1 MSNKKIITAL
11 GATIAASL
19 CCVTPIL
26 AVLAGSSTL
35 ASSFSWLAPYHYY
48 LVAFTI
54 LVLLYAWYDK
64 LKPSKEIDCACDE
77 KEGFF
82 SSKTFL
88 AIITLFAVIMLSF
101 PQWGNKVFDA
111 APSAESCSTGT
122 CESEVSPKKKV
133 TAKSIAKKP
142 VEGSSCETG
151 TDCDK
156 QPFKKAIKKSV
167 QSEPDT
173 ELARKVFNYMEEERK
188 HPTDYKQ
195 VACSGSGLDDLD
207 KLMALKK
214 TTIDEMP
221 PPVLKKLLDDEEEIV
236 LLDVR
241 EVDHKDGGEIE
252 AFESYSLTY
261 GKLLFNVLRDLQDKG
276 AVIVVYSKVGLIS
289 LVSAATLKEFGYK
302 NVYSLKGGVTAWKLA
317 GYPYEGATKKA
328 QAQVAAKKDVTKKDV
343 TKKVSAC
350 KTKSNCSKK
359 PFDKAE
365 KRPKSEVPQDPEA
378 LKVFK
383 YMSDEYANPTPYKQK
398 ACAGSGRPE
407 IDALMRNA
415 RTTVEEMSPMV
426 LKKMIDNE
434 DEFILFD
441 AREVAQRSEGEIY
454 ADDVIEMS
462 RGDLEFEVMNK
473 IKDKDAVIVTY
484 CRSGGRGLFAAQA
497 LKKLGYKNVYNL
509 KGGLKAWATA
519 GLPFDNGLGVVVK
532 IEVQ

>member
-1 MSNKKIITAL
+1 MSNKKIITVI

-35 ASSFSWLAPYHYY
+35 ASSFSWLAPYHNY
-48 LVAFTI
+48 LVGFTI

-64 LKPSKEIDCACDE
+64 LKPSKEIDCVCDD
-77 KEGFF
+77 KENFF

-88 AIITLFAVIMLSF
+88 AIVTLFSVIMLSF
-101 PQWGNKVFDA
+101 PQWGDKVFDA

-122 CESEVSPKKKV
+122 CESEVSTKKTVKA
-133 TAKSIAKKP
+133 TSKRA
-142 VEGSSCETG
+142 VEGSSCESG
-151 TDCDK
+151 SDCEK
-156 QPFKKAIKKSV
+156 QPFKKAVKRSV

-173 ELARKVFNYMEEERK
+173 ELAHKVFNYMEEERN

-195 VACSGSGLDDLD
+195 VACSGSGLEDLD
-207 KLMALKK
+207 KLMAMKK
-214 TTIDEMP
+214 EVIDEMP

-241 EVDHKDGGEIE
+241 EPDHKDGGEIE

-261 GKLLFNVLRDLQDKG
+261 GKLLFNVLRELQDKD
-276 AVIVVYSKVGLIS
+276 AVIIVYSKVGLIS
-289 LVSAATLKEFGYK
+289 LVSAVTLKEFGYK
-302 NVYSLKGGVTAWKLA
+302 NVYSLKGGVAAWKLA
-317 GYPYEGATKKA
+317 GYPYEGVTEKVK
-328 QAQVAAKKDVTKKDV
+328 VKKDVEQ
-343 TKKVSAC
+343 KVSAC

-359 PFDKAE
+359 PFETAV
-365 KRPKSEVPQDPEA
+365 KRLKSEVPQDPEA

-383 YMSDEYANPTPYKQK
+383 YMSDEYAKPTPYKQK

-407 IDALMRNA
+407 IDALMRIA
-415 RTTVEEMSPMV
+415 RGTVEEMSPVV

-441 AREVAQRSEGEIY
+441 AREEKQRSEGEIY
-454 ADDVIEMS
+454 ADDVIKMT
-462 RGDLEFEVMNK
+462 RGNLEFQIMNK
-473 IKDKDAVIVTY
+473 IKNKDAVIVTY
-484 CRSGGRGLFAAQA
+484 CRNGGRGLFAAQT

-509 KGGLKAWATA
+509 KGGLKAWVTA
-519 GLPFDNGLGVVVK
+519 GFPFDNGLGVVVK
-532 IEVQ
+532 VNVE